1 LIARGG
7 PVYKRGGGTR
17 EEAIMVGAAVI
28 TASDRSSRGER
39 ADASGPALAALLERI
54 PARLEALQVVP
65 DTVRDIRGAL
75 RAQLRNPAVKLI
87 LTTGG
92 TGVTPRD
99 VTPEATAPLI
109 ERALPGVAL
118 AMRWGSYRT
127 TPFAVVSRAIAGFHG
142 DCLIVNLPGSPRAVA
157 ECFEI
162 LLPTLRLLF
171 GAKAAR
177 RRLLAGGG
185 RARGA
190 RPAPRRARCP

>member
-1 LIARGG
+1 
-7 PVYKRGGGTR
+7 
-17 EEAIMVGAAVI
+17 MVDAAVI
-28 TASDRSSRGER
+28 TASDRSARGER
-39 ADASGPALAALLERI
+39 ADASGPALAGLLESI
-54 PARLEALQVVP
+54 PVRLEALRLVP

-75 RAQLRNPAVKLI
+75 RGLLRNPAVKLI

-109 ERALPGVAL
+109 ERALPGLAL
-118 AMRWGSYRT
+118 AMRWGSYRK
-127 TPFAVVSRAIAGFHG
+127 TPFAVVSRAMAGFHG

-171 GAKAAR
+171 GAGAAR
-177 RRLLAGGG
+177 RRSPAGGRG
-185 RARGA
+185 ARGA
-190 RPAPRRARCP
+190 GPSPRRARCP